1 MVPGKWIRKERYYCG
16 YYWSKKEAE
25 ATVRGMK
32 DFTLLKSWMTITGHI
47 DALRR
52 IEGNRYVHSG
62 QQLVSFRFVKDETYA
77 NVDDKNFEI
86 PKYATIY
93 AKGDGIL
100 HYVPCTDG
108 SSDIWI
114 TSAFD
119 TLENLPAV
127 KHEEKKEE

>member
-1 MVPGKWIRKERYYCG
+1 MDSERALLLRVLLV
-16 YYWSKKEAE
+16 KKEAE

-100 HYVPCTDG
+100 HYVPCTRRKQRYLDYF
-108 SSDIWI
+108 SPLIRMKTFQEKSTNRSDK
-114 TSAFD
+114 
-119 TLENLPAV
+119 P
-127 KHEEKKEE
+127 